1 MAKIIL
7 GESNNSEIIKSI
19 NGKSAL
25 AEENTFTK
33 KNTFLVA
40 PECDVSATSDKEL
53 VNLKTLKDNLSNLNI
68 NTSDFAKLKLA
79 NSFSED
85 NNFLKRVFLK
95 NNTPSPNLGSATILS
110 DTNNNGFISFM
121 KNVYNTYTNVLV
133 KMGILDGTAN
143 NTFEFK
149 ADNDVTGF
157 KFNKNVIIENA
168 TEDNHALNRITADK
182 RFIRRDIEDTLDNQ
196 LNFNVLPKS
205 NVDATEDSHF
215 VNLKTLN
222 AKLAGGAGGSVN
234 LSNVP
239 KLDTD
244 NTFTGNNVFNNP
256 LVVGNATL
264 DTHALN
270 RGEADK
276 RYGVKLLTNNIT
288 WTVGTGGDFTDLQD
302 AITEASKYIGMK
314 DRYIFIKIKN
324 GYTLSRGLTIN
335 GINCTLFIQGENGK
349 TDELILQSNDVD
361 LMFINVTQN
370 SQEVIF
376 NNITVKAVGGKCS
389 ILADIG
395 GILQVRDCIFKGTF
409 ETCLGA
415 NNRSQI
421 YIINSLIST
430 SYDKDCY
437 FVTSHHGSTVKF
449 DSGVQFKYD
458 GSTGNCYSFSI
469 SSGANINTLWWGIP
483 AISVTGKLKTALII
497 NSGGMFFNQGMDFTG
512 CTFSINKYP
521 QVANQWTSNGYIAVN

>member
-1 MAKIIL
+1 MAKIVL

-25 AEENTFTK
+25 AEENIFTK

-121 KNVYNTYTNVLV
+121 KSVYNTYTNVLV

-168 TEDNHALNRITADK
+168 TEDSHALNRITADN

-205 NVDATEDSHF
+205 SVDATEDTHL

-222 AKLAGGAGGSVN
+222 AKLAGGVGGSVN

-276 RYGVKLLTNNIT
+276 RYGVKLLTKNLE
-288 WTVGTGGDFTDLQD
+288 WTVGTGGDFTDLQE
-302 AITEASKYIGMK
+302 AIYEASKY
-314 DRYIFIKIKN
+314 
-324 GYTLSRGLTIN
+324 LP
-335 GINCTLFIQGENGK
+335 NGK
-349 TDELILQSNDVD
+349 NIITLKLKAGFVLDKQ
-361 LMFINVTQN
+361 IN
-370 SQEVIF
+370 
-376 NNITVKAVGGKCS
+376 
-389 ILADIG
+389 
-395 GILQVRDCIFKGTF
+395 
-409 ETCLGA
+409 
-415 NNRSQI
+415 
-421 YIINSLIST
+421 IINLDLRHCILSSE
-430 SYDKDCY
+430 
-437 FVTSHHGSTVKF
+437 
-449 DSGVQFKYD
+449 DSEV
-458 GSTGNCYSFSI
+458 
-469 SSGANINTLWWGIP
+469 
-483 AISVTGKLKTALII
+483 AISPSLNENVFVINNSYSLII
-497 NSGGMFFNQGMDFTG
+497 NVLFNYSGNTNNKIFFTLNNSYLKINANKGVKNAYNAIYAWESKINCGSADFSGAKKYAIRAYVNCDVLSEGAKFDGFNGDTLIQSIFSRVDLTASKFNNCIAKISILVVAYGGIIIAYEIQKTG
-512 CTFSINKYP
+512 T
-521 QVANQWTSNGYIAVN
+521 TSAMTNITPLQLTSSGIIYYV